1 MILEKPSSS
10 DPGSLWMEQTSRE
23 SAERCCPG
31 GGPSL
36 GAPGPLQDRTVMGG
50 EIPATQCVSYRAGI
64 EHPPREEKRRK
75 CPSPT
80 KVLTQMIS
88 FTFHNKPMRKLP

>member
-1 MILEKPSSS
+1 
-10 DPGSLWMEQTSRE
+10 
-23 SAERCCPG
+23 
-31 GGPSL
+31 
-36 GAPGPLQDRTVMGG
+36 MGG

-80 KVLTQMIS
+80 KVLTRMIS
-88 FTFHNKPMRKLP
+88 FTLHNKPMRKLP